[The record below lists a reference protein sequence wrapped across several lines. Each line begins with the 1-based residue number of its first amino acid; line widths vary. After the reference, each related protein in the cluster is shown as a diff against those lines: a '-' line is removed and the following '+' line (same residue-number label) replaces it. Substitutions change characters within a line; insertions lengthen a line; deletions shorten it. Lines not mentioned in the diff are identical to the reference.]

1 MNTPPALLL
10 DVMDNLVHD
19 PFYEEVLDFFGMS
32 LEELFAIKSKRAWL
46 RFEHGWLHEEAMR
59 DAYFVGNTR
68 LDLEGLR
75 DCMSSSYH
83 LLPGIPELL
92 EQLKAQGIEMHAL
105 SNYPVWY
112 RMVEESTQLS
122 RWLKWSF
129 VSCKTQIRKPDPEA
143 FLGAA
148 RSLGRSVKDCIFVDD
163 REKNCAGARAVG
175 MRAIHFTDASTLKL
189 ALAKEGLELD

>member
-1 MNTPPALLL
+1 MNRPPVLLL

-32 LEELFAIKSKRAWL
+32 LEELFAIKSKRDWL
-46 RFEHGWLHEEAMR
+46 RFEQGWLHEEAMR

-75 DCMSSSYH
+75 DCMSSNYR
-83 LLPGIPELL
+83 LLPGIAELL
-92 EQLKAQGIEMHAL
+92 EQLKVQEVEMHAL
-105 SNYPVWY
+105 SNYPLWY
-112 RMVEESTQLS
+112 RLVEESTQLS

-129 VSCKTQIRKPDPEA
+129 VSCKTQVRKPDPKA

-175 MRAIHFTDASTLKL
+175 MRAIHFTDAAKLKL
-189 ALAKEGLELD
+189 ALRKEGLDLD